1 METAVN
7 SFSALAFHMRDF
19 EKENEFKALNSH
31 KSPYRPEQLT
41 PEAIEKR
48 YNKACSDFD
57 FFDRTYFRKDMY
69 SDGYSRPSGFHKQ
82 VFRLANEPGV
92 QVLLG
97 PRKFGKTAT
106 AKKIFAWLLLTGK
119 YTFLATLSS
128 TLPTSRNILADIA
141 ELLDNDRIMIDF
153 APEIVESNKDQFS
166 LRLPKINKISRAIAL
181 SEGRSARGA
190 TKLFTRPQFILCDDL
205 ETRQSGLSEEQTLQ
219 RIKILQE
226 TYQSMSQTGTLLV
239 LGNNFDERCALNRL
253 LIQKNEGLLPD
264 YWNIATFKAW
274 EESTGSLWHE
284 RYPAKTE
291 EELQRMV
298 KVSDLHE
305 WLADFQQEPAKPD
318 GFIFERLT
326 PTPVWDSIAPDARGV
341 IYADPNCSLKGK
353 GDTTAIVPLL
363 YSSTTNFYYIPDLIC
378 KSYSDPDLLLT
389 DYLGMKDNRIRYC
402 GFDGNVAQESTWTNN
417 VRAWCRLRN
426 LPFPTIF
433 YRRYHVDEL
442 TKNIQM
448 AWRSGRILLPP
459 TINSSPEGQ
468 QALKQLYAFRGKA
481 AKNRDDFPDA
491 LISAFELLHEFH
503 LGNRVSSN
511 IVSKITDFFNF

>member
-1 METAVN
+1 METTIN
-7 SFSALAFHMRDF
+7 SFSKLAFVMRDF
-19 EKENEFKALNSH
+19 EKENEFKTLNSR

-41 PEAIEKR
+41 PDAIAKR
-48 YNKACSDFD
+48 YDKACSDFD

-69 SDGYSRPSGFHKQ
+69 SDGYSRPSGFHKEL
-82 VFRLANEPGV
+82 FYWANQPGV
-92 QVLLG
+92 NVILG

-106 AKKIFAWLLLTGK
+106 QKKIFAWMLLTGK

-153 APEIVESNKDQFS
+153 SPEIVESNKDQFTI
-166 LRLPKINKISRAIAL
+166 RLPKVNKISRAISL

-190 TKLFTRPQFILCDDL
+190 TKIFTRPQFILCDDL

-274 EESTGSLWHE
+274 TDEQGSLWQE

-291 EELQRMV
+291 EDLKAML

-326 PTPVWDSIAPDARGV
+326 PTPIWDEIPADARGV
-341 IYADPNCSLKGK
+341 LYADPNCSLKGK
-353 GDTTAIVPLL
+353 GDTTAIVALL
-363 YSSTTNFYYIPDLIC
+363 YSSATNYYYVANLIC
-378 KSYSDPDLLLT
+378 QSYSDADKLLT
-389 DYLGMKDNRIRYC
+389 DYLEMKDHRVRYC
-402 GFDGNVAQESTWTNN
+402 GFDGHVAQESTWTNN
-417 VRAWCRLRN
+417 VRSWCRLRN

-433 YRRYHVDEL
+433 YRRYNVDEL
-442 TKNIQM
+442 SKNIQM

-459 TINSSPEGQ
+459 SINSSQDGQ
-468 QALKQLYAFRGKA
+468 AALKQLYSFRGKA
-481 AKNRDDFPDA
+481 AKKRDDFPDG